1 MNREDWL
8 NKDDSQRP
16 LTDRGRDRMRGIS
29 RGLARLDVMP
39 DIVLSSPYTRAR
51 ETAEILAAELDIKS
65 SLIKFSDDL
74 VPMAQPSSLLKEIAE
89 RFLVD
94 NLAVVGHEPHLSSL
108 ISYLL
113 TGKTEMSTDLKK
125 GGVCLISLLIETQS
139 WQASLEWLMTPRQLL
154 AIGKS

>member
-1 MNREDWL
+1 
-8 NKDDSQRP
+8 
-16 LTDRGRDRMRGIS
+16 
-29 RGLARLDVMP
+29 MP

-51 ETAEILAAELDIKS
+51 ETAEILAVELDIKS

>member
-1 MNREDWL
+1 
-8 NKDDSQRP
+8 
-16 LTDRGRDRMRGIS
+16 MRGIS

>member
-94 NLAVVGHEPHLSSL
+94 NLAVVGHEPHLSR
-108 ISYLL
+108 
-113 TGKTEMSTDLKK
+113 D
-125 GGVCLISLLIETQS
+125 VH
-139 WQASLEWLMTPRQLL
+139 
-154 AIGKS
+154 